1 MSLFWQGDRK
11 HSRHD
16 SHRKERTAVSERD
29 EILAEIAPTGVIRAA
44 VNMSN
49 AALVRLDPVTGSLT
63 GPSAQIALELAAELD
78 CGLSLVQYGSAADI
92 LAAAEGNEW
101 DVAFIASDPSRVDRF
116 SFSPSYTTV
125 TASFLVSDGSA
136 LGSVGHV
143 DVEGVRIAAARTAA
157 YTKQLERRIR
167 KAILLHTANPA
178 SALDMLV
185 SSQCDAAAGL
195 TESLSRFCK
204 ENPGFR
210 VVEGSF
216 SKVPQAIAVHRRC
229 VHASTFLS
237 DFIQQ
242 HCSADKPGN

>member
-1 MSLFWQGDRK
+1 MPQ
-11 HSRHD
+11 
-16 SHRKERTAVSERD
+16 RD
-29 EILAEIAPTGVIRAA
+29 ELLAEIAPTGVIRAA

-49 AALVRLDPVTGSLT
+49 AALVQLDPVTGTLT
-63 GPSAQIALELAAELD
+63 GSSAQIAVELAAELD

-101 DVAFIASDPSRVDRF
+101 DVAFIASDPSRADRF
-116 SFSPSYTTV
+116 SFSPPYTTV
-125 TASFLVSDGSA
+125 SASFLVPDSSP
-136 LGSVGHV
+136 LGSLEHV

-157 YTKQLERRIR
+157 YTKQLERLVRN
-167 KAILLHTANPA
+167 AIVLHTENPA

-185 SSQCDAAAGL
+185 SSECDAAAGL
-195 TESLSRFCK
+195 TESLSRFCEK
-204 ENPGFR
+204 NPGFH
-210 VVEGSF
+210 VVDRAF

-242 HCSADKPGN
+242 HYGAGKPNN

>member
-1 MSLFWQGDRK
+1 MR
-11 HSRHD
+11 
-16 SHRKERTAVSERD
+16 ERD
-29 EILAEIAPTGVIRAA
+29 ELLTEIAPTGVIRAA

-49 AALVRLDPVTGSLT
+49 AALVQLEPVTGVLT
-63 GPSAQIALELAAELD
+63 GPSAQIAIALAAELD
-78 CGLSLVQYGSAADI
+78 CNLSLVRYGSAADI

-101 DVAFIASDPSRVDRF
+101 DVAFIASDPSRADRF
-116 SFSPSYTTV
+116 SFSPPYTTV
-125 TASFLVSDGSA
+125 TASFLVSDRSP

-143 DVEGVRIAAARTAA
+143 DVQGVRIAAARTAA
-157 YTKQLERRIR
+157 YTKQLERQVRN
-167 KAILLHTANPA
+167 AIVLHTENPA

-185 SSQCDAAAGL
+185 SSRCDAAAGL
-195 TESLSRFCK
+195 TESLSRFCE

-210 VVEGSF
+210 VVEGTF

-242 HCSADKPGN
+242 HCSAGKPSN